1 MNAKMPKIER
11 KEEKGHLTRGGC
23 REEKVEE
30 KKGLVENGKQFL
42 VKQNA
47 IDFSNI

>member
-30 KKGLVENGKQFL
+30 KNDWLKMVSIF
-42 VKQNA
+42 
-47 IDFSNI
+47 